1 MPYGFPDLNI
11 QSIWSHILDDTKKV
25 DKMYYLYLLDP
36 LINIGYY
43 WISNNETD
51 KQVGFLQL

>member
-1 MPYGFPDLNI
+1 M
-11 QSIWSHILDDTKKV
+11 ILKKV